1 MKNIIKTLLLCL
13 LTVGTFA
20 VQAQVELSEGYIK
33 MEITEASSDD
43 PQTAQALE
51 MMKGTETEVYFKGGK
66 SLTALNMMG
75 GMVQMKNILNESGDL
90 VMYMDMMGNK
100 MEVTGTKLEM
110 DKFKAENPNPMS
122 DLDITYDESDTKEIA
137 GYKCYKMM
145 ATSSENEDLKITA
158 YITDQIKI
166 NAAVIQGVDLSE
178 FKGFPLE
185 YSMDMGGQ
193 MKLVVSTVD
202 LKESIDTKVFDID
215 GSSYKKMN
223 WEEFMSQMGGMGG
236 GFGF

>member
-1 MKNIIKTLLLCL
+1 MKNVLKTLLLCL
-13 LTVGTFA
+13 LTVGTFT

-51 MMKGTETEVYFKGGK
+51 MMKGTETEVYFKDGK

-75 GMVQMKNILNESGDL
+75 GMIQMKNILNENGDL

-100 MEVTGTKLEM
+100 MEVTGSKLEM
-110 DKFKAENPNPMS
+110 DKLKAENPTPLS

-137 GYKCYKMM
+137 GYKCYKMI
-145 ATSSENEDLKITA
+145 ASSSENEDLKIIA

-215 GSSYKKMN
+215 GSAYKKMN